1 VRPFNLIRYFTVA
14 SLLVIAVLA
23 LAIAWTFSANLERN
37 LVAEAG
43 LYAADIGHS
52 LNRSIFH
59 EFLLPRSETGAPI
72 DLTDPAQ
79 LRQLDEI
86 VTNRTR
92 ELRILTVNLFDASGT
107 IIYSSKPDYIGYRSI
122 DNPGLDSALAGGLTS
137 LLKRAELEQHPIRP
151 GHDLLE
157 SYAPLYE
164 LDPGSSER
172 GAIIGVIELY
182 QDARPITTKIAEG
195 QREILFATVA
205 LMTVLFVALFE
216 IVRRGHMRITELTA
230 ALAESNVSLTQ
241 RVRQRTREVE
251 RGRSERA
258 ELERQIIQSE
268 SLASLGEM
276 AAGVAHEIRN
286 PIGMISSSAQLLS
299 RADGLSE
306 RDRELLGV
314 IQAETER
321 LNETISEFVHFASPP
336 EPSLSTVEAKDLLER
351 VRTMLRAEAERRGIS
366 LDVAECETPA
376 RVRVDP
382 ELLYRALAN
391 LVLNA
396 LQNQT
401 KPGWVRL
408 GVVRLAPASVAIR
421 VADGGPGIPEDDL
434 ERIFQPFFSR
444 REGGTGLGL
453 SIVQRIVRANDGRI
467 AVSSSPSGT
476 VFTLLFPEADA

>member
-37 LVAEAG
+37 LIAEAG
-43 LYAADIGHS
+43 LYAEDISHS
-52 LNRSIFH
+52 LNRSIFR
-59 EFLLPRSETGAPI
+59 EFLLPRSTTGAPI

-79 LRQLDEI
+79 LRELDEI
-86 VTNRTR
+86 VSNRTR

-107 IIYSSKPDYIGYRSI
+107 IIYSTKPEYIGYRSI
-122 DNPGLDSALAGGLTS
+122 DNPGLDSALAGGLAS

-151 GHDLLE
+151 EHDLLE

-195 QREILFATVA
+195 QRQILFATVA
-205 LMTVLFVALFE
+205 LMSVLFVALFE
-216 IVRRGHMRITELTA
+216 IVRRGHVRITELTA

-241 RVRQRTREVE
+241 RVRDRTQEVE
-251 RGRSERA
+251 RGLSERA

-299 RADGLSE
+299 
-306 RDRELLGV
+306 
-314 IQAETER
+314 
-321 LNETISEFVHFASPP
+321 
-336 EPSLSTVEAKDLLER
+336 
-351 VRTMLRAEAERRGIS
+351 
-366 LDVAECETPA
+366 
-376 RVRVDP
+376 
-382 ELLYRALAN
+382 
-391 LVLNA
+391 
-396 LQNQT
+396 
-401 KPGWVRL
+401 
-408 GVVRLAPASVAIR
+408 
-421 VADGGPGIPEDDL
+421 
-434 ERIFQPFFSR
+434 
-444 REGGTGLGL
+444 
-453 SIVQRIVRANDGRI
+453 
-467 AVSSSPSGT
+467 
-476 VFTLLFPEADA
+476 